1 MRSHSELE
9 AFGRTLRVSSLD
21 RVLWPLASF
30 TKRDLLDYL
39 SAIAPIML
47 PHLKGRPMT
56 LARFPE
62 GVEGRGWF
70 QTNCPN
76 GRPDWL
82 PVREVPGKNG
92 QLFQYALLEEPAA
105 ILWAANQGALEF
117 HPAQEPGVL
126 VFDLDP
132 GEPAGL
138 VECCEVALLLRER
151 CGAGAVVKTSGL
163 AGLHVFVP
171 TPGGGDGAT
180 NRDDMRSDFP
190 ALKQRARHLAE
201 QLAEEQPERITAK
214 MLRALRSG
222 KVFIDWGQNDE
233 TKSMAAPY
241 SPRAAPFPFIST
253 PLAWGEVEEA
263 VKTRDARALRFLPRQ
278 VLARVEKH
286 GDLFRI

>member
-21 RVLWPLASF
+21 RVLWPLANF

-39 SAIAPIML
+39 SAIAPTML

-56 LARFPE
+56 LARFPT

-82 PVREVPGKNG
+82 RVREVPGKNG
-92 QLFQYALLEEPAA
+92 QRFQYALLEEPAA

-126 VFDLDP
+126 VVDLDP

-151 CGAGAVVKTSGL
+151 CGPGAVVKTSGL

-171 TPGGGDGAT
+171 MPDRAKLAEAGDGFA
-180 NRDDMRSDFP
+180 
-190 ALKQRARHLAE
+190 ALKQRAR
-201 QLAEEQPERITAK
+201 QIAEELAQQHPDRITAK
-214 MLRALRSG
+214 MLRSLRPG

-233 TKSMAAPY
+233 TKSMAAAY
-241 SPRAAPFPFIST
+241 SPRAAPYPFIST
-253 PLAWGEVEEA
+253 PIAWAEVEEA
-263 VKTRDARALRFLPRQ
+263 AKTRDARGLRFLPRE

>member
-21 RVLWPLASF
+21 RVLWPLANF
-30 TKRDLLDYL
+30 KKRDLLDYL
-39 SAIAPIML
+39 SAVAPSML

-56 LARFPE
+56 FARYPT

-82 PVREVPGKNG
+82 PVREVAGKNG
-92 QLFQYALLEEPAA
+92 QQFQYALIEEPAA

-117 HPAQEPGVL
+117 HPAQQPYVL

-151 CGAGAVVKTSGL
+151 CGTHAVVKTSGL
-163 AGLHVFVP
+163 AGMHVFVP
-171 TPGGGDGAT
+171 RPGE
-180 NRDDMRSDFP
+180 SFP
-190 ALKQRARHLAE
+190 ALKQRAR
-201 QLAEEQPERITAK
+201 QLAEELAQEYPQRITAK
-214 MLRALRSG
+214 MQRSLRPG
-222 KVFIDWGQNDE
+222 KVFVDWGQNDE
-233 TKSMAAPY
+233 TKSMAAAY
-241 SPRAAPFPFIST
+241 SPRAAPFPFVST
-253 PLAWGEVEEA
+253 PVAWAEVEEA
-263 VKTRDARALRFLPRQ
+263 VKKRDERALRFLPRE
-278 VLARVEKH
+278 VLARVENH